1 MKARKLLSCLFA
13 LTIAVSV
20 QAQVDKNKYT
30 PRGEIMHSEDTSVVR
45 GEKGVG
51 WVRAHLLDDWFL
63 QVQGG
68 GQLYYGTDDREGA
81 FRDRLTGNGEFQIG
95 RRIFPMFGFRVGL
108 GYGYAH
114 GFLTKEHYYTH
125 RSSILSHGF
134 SGECGT
140 DANGNP
146 YGGYYFDY
154 EGNEGLLIQKWKYFY
169 FGGDIFLDLAIF
181 RGSESYDP
189 YRRWNNIIYMGAH
202 NRYAL
207 SEGDTTNHRTEGHIG
222 YVAKYNITPNWS
234 IYADA
239 RLSFIER
246 LFDREWMPELESAGV
261 GLDAVANLQIGITYK
276 FNYRTREE
284 RDRFKAKDPAERESN
299 VVTHFFYV
307 KLRDSNFVS
316 TIDTSITET
325 LHDTVPTADMMDTLF
340 WLTNDIN
347 RWQSLLDNRGKVDGL
362 DTNTLGLILPYEQ
375 VFFERDKWD
384 ILPSEAT
391 KIEKM
396 AQIMN
401 IYPETKFIL
410 IGSADSKTGTVK
422 RNIFL
427 GHVRAD
433 VVYNSLVTEYGI
445 DSTRLSREYLGGILD
460 YMPYELNRSTV
471 ILMDHPYVRRMFE
484 QMKAQGK
491 AGGRE
496 VKIENGE
503 L

>member
-1 MKARKLLSCLFA
+1 MIKRSFLLIFVLICFVGTLSAQNGKRK
-13 LTIAVSV
+13 
-20 QAQVDKNKYT
+20 YE
-30 PRGEIMHSEDTSVVR
+30 PRGEVYHSEDTNVV
-45 GEKGVG
+45 KGKYGIG
-51 WVRAHLLDDWFL
+51 WVRSHLFDDWFF
-63 QVQGG
+63 QFQGG
-68 GQLYYGTDDREGA
+68 GQLYYGTDDREGP
-81 FRDRLTGNGEFQIG
+81 FGDRLTGNAEFNIG

-114 GFLTKEHYYTH
+114 GFLTKEHYDQNRGAILAHGYT
-125 RSSILSHGF
+125 GQ
-134 SGECGT
+134 CGT
-140 DANGNP
+140 DPVRGSL
-146 YGGYYFDY
+146 GGYYWNYNDD
-154 EGNEGLLIQKWKYFY
+154 LLIQKWKYFY

-207 SEGDTTNHRTEGHIG
+207 SERDTTNHRTEGHIG

-276 FNYRTREE
+276 FNYRTRED
-284 RDRFKAKDPAERESN
+284 RDRFKTKDPAERESN

-316 TIDTSITET
+316 TIDTTITET
-325 LHDTVPTADMMDTLF
+325 LYDTVPTADMMDTLF

-496 VKIENGE
+496 VKM
-503 L
+503 

>member
-1 MKARKLLSCLFA
+1 MKTKFLTLLSITLLLCASA
-13 LTIAVSV
+13 L
-20 QAQVDKNKYT
+20 AQVDKDRYI
-30 PRGEIMHSEDTSVVR
+30 PRGEIMHSEDTAVVK
-45 GEKGVG
+45 GERGVG
-51 WVRAHLLDDWFL
+51 WVRAHLLDDWFFQL
-63 QVQGG
+63 QGG
-68 GQLYYGTDDREGA
+68 GQLYYGTDDREGL
-81 FRDRLTGNGEFQIG
+81 FSDRLTGNSEFQFG
-95 RRIFPMFGFRVGL
+95 RRIFPMFGFRVGV

-114 GFLTKEHYYTH
+114 GFLTKEHYNAY
-125 RSSILSHGF
+125 RSSIISHGY
-134 SGECGT
+134 SGICGT

-146 YGGYYFDY
+146 YGGYYFNYD
-154 EGNEGLLIQKWKYFY
+154 GDDNLLIQKWKYFY

-181 RGSESYDP
+181 RGSENYNP

-207 SEGDTTNHRTEGHIG
+207 SENDTTNHRTEGHIG
-222 YVAKYNITPNWS
+222 YIAKYNITPNWS

-261 GLDAVANLQIGITYK
+261 GLDAVANLQIGVTYK
-276 FNYRTREE
+276 FHYRTKDE
-284 RDRFKAKDPAERESN
+284 RDSFKAKDPAEKESN

-307 KLRDSNFVS
+307 KLRDSNYVS
-316 TIDTSITET
+316 TIDTFITKT
-325 LHDTVPTADMMDTLF
+325 LYDTVPTPDMVDTLF
-340 WLTNDIN
+340 WLTNDIDH
-347 RWQSLLDNRGKVDGL
+347 WQSLLDNGGRGDGL

-384 ILPSEAT
+384 ILPSEVT

-396 AQIMN
+396 VQIMN
-401 IYPETKFIL
+401 IYPETKYIL

-460 YMPYELNRSTV
+460 FMPYELNRSTV

-491 AGGRE
+491 AGGRN
-496 VKIENGE
+496 VKVE
-503 L
+503 